1 MKKVFNISLRSLDRG
16 KRKVT
21 WLKGNAHGVIPYLLD
36 DFLMNGRVADN
47 PFFANL
53 FPASLKLGLD
63 QADDLAVLVD
73 APTSI
78 QTLPDRLT
86 SNSFMAF
93 SSFRPPRLT

>member
-1 MKKVFNISLRSLDRG
+1 MIGG

-63 QADDLAVLVD
+63 QADDLAVLSKQISHREQYLGQGDKGNVD
-73 APTSI
+73 GGKAGLS
-78 QTLPDRLT
+78 
-86 SNSFMAF
+86 
-93 SSFRPPRLT
+93 